1 MVAGLR
7 ARGKSEL
14 HRAGCPVKAGEAGPP
29 ADSPDWR
36 DGFGRRESN
45 SDQSRRALPG
55 GVKRAILPAA
65 ISELADKD
73 GCSPR
78 PKVES
83 SHEGDDVTGI
93 QALGTE
99 RDDHHEQNSAY
110 SLLFTAPPLSA
121 HRSHPHGA
129 SSSIG

>member
-1 MVAGLR
+1 MPSG
-7 ARGKSEL
+7 
-14 HRAGCPVKAGEAGPP
+14 
-29 ADSPDWR
+29 
-36 DGFGRRESN
+36 
-45 SDQSRRALPG
+45 LPG

-83 SHEGDDVTGI
+83 SHGGDDVTGI

-99 RDDHHEQNSAY
+99 RDDHQEQNSAY
-110 SLLFTAPPLSA
+110 SLLFIDSPLSA
-121 HRSHPHGA
+121 HRS
-129 SSSIG
+129 SITWCL

>member
-1 MVAGLR
+1 MPSG
-7 ARGKSEL
+7 
-14 HRAGCPVKAGEAGPP
+14 
-29 ADSPDWR
+29 
-36 DGFGRRESN
+36 
-45 SDQSRRALPG
+45 LPG

-83 SHEGDDVTGI
+83 SHEGDDVTGV

-99 RDDHHEQNSAY
+99 RDDHREQNSAY
-110 SLLFTAPPLSA
+110 SLFSLAPTLPSH
-121 HRSHPHGA
+121 HRNDSWCL
-129 SSSIG
+129 

>member
-1 MVAGLR
+1 
-7 ARGKSEL
+7 
-14 HRAGCPVKAGEAGPP
+14 
-29 ADSPDWR
+29 
-36 DGFGRRESN
+36 
-45 SDQSRRALPG
+45 
-55 GVKRAILPAA
+55 VKRAILPAA

-83 SHEGDDVTGI
+83 SHEGDDVTGA

-110 SLLFTAPPLSA
+110 SLLLI
-121 HRSHPHGA
+121 A
-129 SSSIG
+129 SPR